1 MAKTP
6 EQKWKETI
14 IGYRKKCQKI
24 LNVSKNIRY
33 VGVINEYG
41 RTLTGMIRPG
51 VKPLLKSDQV
61 RNEFFIISTVMV
73 LRKILDSSLGELDFI
88 ILKHQKVSIIA
99 CQKNKVTFYISVLEK
114 EKEMD
119 TLIPDIKKLI

>member
-6 EQKWKETI
+6 EQRWKETI

-41 RTLTGMIRPG
+41 RTLTGIIRPG
-51 VKPLLKSDQV
+51 IKPLLKSEQV
-61 RNEFFIISTVMV
+61 RNEFFIISTLMA
-73 LRKILDSSLGELDFI
+73 LRKILDSSLGKLDFI

-114 EKEMD
+114 EKELD

>member
-14 IGYRKKCQKI
+14 IEYRKKCQKI

-41 RTLTGMIRPG
+41 RTLTGIIRPG
-51 VKPLLKSDQV
+51 LKPLLKSDQA
-61 RNEFFIISTVMV
+61 RNEFFIISTLMT
-73 LRKILDSSLGELDFI
+73 LRKILDSSLGKLDYI
-88 ILKHQKVSIIA
+88 VLKHQKISIVA

-114 EKEMD
+114 EVD
-119 TLIPDIKKLI
+119 ALIPDIKKLI

>member
-6 EQKWKETI
+6 EQKWKEII

-51 VKPLLKSDQV
+51 VKPLLKSDQA
-61 RNEFFIISTVMV
+61 RNEFFIISTVMA

-114 EKEMD
+114 EKELD

>member
-1 MAKTP
+1 MTKTP

-41 RTLTGMIRPG
+41 RTLTGIIRPG
-51 VKPLLKSDQV
+51 VKPLLKSEQA
-61 RNEFFIISTVMV
+61 RNEFFIISTLMA
-73 LRKILDSSLGELDFI
+73 LRKILDSSLGKLDYV
-88 ILKHQKVSIIA
+88 ILKHQKVSIVA
-99 CQKNKVTFYISVLEK
+99 CQKNKITFYITALEK
-114 EKEMD
+114 ELD

>member
-1 MAKTP
+1 MVKTS

-41 RTLTGMIRPG
+41 RTLTGIIRPG
-51 VKPLLKSDQV
+51 VKPLLKSEQV
-61 RNEFFIISTVMV
+61 RNEFFIISTLMA
-73 LRKILDSSLGELDFI
+73 LRKILDSSLGKLDYV
-88 ILKHQKVSIIA
+88 ILKHQKVSIVA
-99 CQKNKVTFYISVLEK
+99 CQKNKITFYITALEK
-114 EKEMD
+114 DKELD

>member
-1 MAKTP
+1 
-6 EQKWKETI
+6 
-14 IGYRKKCQKI
+14 

-41 RTLTGMIRPG
+41 RTLTGIIRPG
-51 VKPLLKSDQV
+51 IKPLLKSEQV
-61 RNEFFIISTVMV
+61 RNEFFIISTLMA
-73 LRKILDSSLGELDFI
+73 LRKILDSSLGKLDFI

-114 EKEMD
+114 EKELD

>member
-41 RTLTGMIRPG
+41 RTLTGIIRPG
-51 VKPLLKSDQV
+51 VKPLLKTEQV
-61 RNEFFIISTVMV
+61 RNEFFIISTLMV
-73 LRKILDSSLGELDFI
+73 LRKILDSSLGKLDVI
-88 ILKHQKVSIIA
+88 IIKHQKVSIIA

-114 EKEMD
+114 EKELD

>member
-24 LNVSKNIRY
+24 LDVSKNIRY

-41 RTLTGMIRPG
+41 RTLTGIIKPG
-51 VKPLLKSDQV
+51 MKPLLKSDQV
-61 RNEFFIISTVMV
+61 RNEFFIISTLMA
-73 LRKILDSSLGELDFI
+73 LRKILDSSLGKLDFI

-114 EKEMD
+114 EKELD

>member
-6 EQKWKETI
+6 EQKWKEII

-41 RTLTGMIRPG
+41 RTLTGIIRPG
-51 VKPLLKSDQV
+51 IKPLLKSEQV
-61 RNEFFIISTVMV
+61 RNEFFIISTLMA
-73 LRKILDSSLGELDFI
+73 LRKILDSSLGKLDFI
-88 ILKHQKVSIIA
+88 ILKHQKVSIVA

-119 TLIPDIKKLI
+119 TLVLDIKKLI

>member
-14 IGYRKKCQKI
+14 IEYRKKCQKI

-61 RNEFFIISTVMV
+61 RNEFFIISTVMA

-88 ILKHQKVSIIA
+88 ILKHQKVSIVA
-99 CQKNKVTFYISVLEK
+99 YQKNKVTFYISVLEK
-114 EKEMD
+114 EKELD

>member
-51 VKPLLKSDQV
+51 VKPLLKSDQA
-61 RNEFFIISTVMV
+61 RNEFFIISTLMAH
-73 LRKILDSSLGELDFI
+73 RKILDSSLGKLDYI

-99 CQKNKVTFYISVLEK
+99 YQKNKVTFYISVLEK
-114 EKEMD
+114 ELD
-119 TLIPDIKKLI
+119 TLIPEIKKLI

>member
-6 EQKWKETI
+6 EQNWKETI

-24 LNVSKNIRY
+24 LNVSENIRY

-88 ILKHQKVSIIA
+88 ILKHQKVSIVA

-114 EKEMD
+114 EKELD

>member
-1 MAKTP
+1 MAKTS
-6 EQKWKETI
+6 EQKWKEAI

-51 VKPLLKSDQV
+51 IKPLLKSEQA
-61 RNEFFIISTVMV
+61 RNEFFIISTLMA
-73 LRKILDSSLGELDFI
+73 LRKILDSSLGKLDYV
-88 ILKHQKVSIIA
+88 ILKHQKVSIVA
-99 CQKNKVTFYISVLEK
+99 CQKDKITFYITALEK
-114 EKEMD
+114 ELD

>member
-24 LNVSKNIRY
+24 LDVSKNIRY

-41 RTLTGMIRPG
+41 RTLTGIIRPG

-61 RNEFFIISTVMV
+61 RNEFFIISTLMV
-73 LRKILDSSLGELDFI
+73 LRKILDSSLGKLDVI
-88 ILKHQKVSIIA
+88 IIKHQKVSIVA

-119 TLIPDIKKLI
+119 TLVLDIKKLI